1 MITEKRKEQE
11 IISVL
16 APDHRKRIG
25 KSKARDRSRNHELIF
40 VSKKNKKKKTK
51 KTEILISGPFTKGFK
66 EDPEGLANAI
76 GDFNADL
83 CVEAFLNELQS
94 VLPSDDDVSSFQ

>member
-1 MITEKRKEQE
+1 MSDTEKRKEQE

-25 KSKARDRSRNHELIF
+25 KSKSRIIRSANHELIF
-40 VSKKNKKKKTK
+40 FLIST
-51 KTEILISGPFTKGFK
+51 TEILMSGPFTKGFK

-94 VLPSDDDVSSFQ
+94 VLPSDDDVSSVY

>member
-40 VSKKNKKKKTK
+40 VSKKKIKIKNKKQKSLFLDRSQRASKRTPK
-51 KTEILISGPFTKGFK
+51 GWPTPLVISMPTFVWKRF
-66 EDPEGLANAI
+66 
-76 GDFNADL
+76 
-83 CVEAFLNELQS
+83 
-94 VLPSDDDVSSFQ
+94 

>member
-25 KSKARDRSRNHELIF
+25 KSKSRDRSRNHELIF
-40 VSKKNKKKKTK
+40 VSKKKK

-66 EDPEGLANAI
+66 EDSEGLANAI

-94 VLPSDDDVSSFQ
+94 VLPSDDDVSSF

>member
-25 KSKARDRSRNHELIF
+25 KSKSRDRSRNHELIF
-40 VSKKNKKKKTK
+40 VSKKKKKQKSLFLDRSQRASKRTPK
-51 KTEILISGPFTKGFK
+51 GWPTPLVISMPTFVWKRF
-66 EDPEGLANAI
+66 
-76 GDFNADL
+76 
-83 CVEAFLNELQS
+83 
-94 VLPSDDDVSSFQ
+94 

>member
-40 VSKKNKKKKTK
+40 VSQKKIKKKIKNRNPYFWTVHK
-51 KTEILISGPFTKGFK
+51 GLQRGPRRVG
-66 EDPEGLANAI
+66 
-76 GDFNADL
+76 
-83 CVEAFLNELQS
+83 QRHW
-94 VLPSDDDVSSFQ
+94 

>member
-40 VSKKNKKKKTK
+40 VSQKKIKNK
-51 KTEILISGPFTKGFK
+51 
-66 EDPEGLANAI
+66 
-76 GDFNADL
+76 
-83 CVEAFLNELQS
+83 
-94 VLPSDDDVSSFQ
+94 